1 MKRGL
6 NRPDSGG
13 TLAFVI
19 AASCSSPSPELDTI
33 PQQFIISVTRFR
45 KRFIIFHSFSFY
57 VELSRLIVEYVVTW
71 NFRHNF
77 FFKKK
82 KTFMF
87 VKLVTQVIIGDIF
100 LYYVDEFYS
109 Y

>member
-1 MKRGL
+1 
-6 NRPDSGG
+6 
-13 TLAFVI
+13 
-19 AASCSSPSPELDTI
+19 
-33 PQQFIISVTRFR
+33 
-45 KRFIIFHSFSFY
+45 
-57 VELSRLIVEYVVTW
+57 LSRLIVEYVVTW